1 MPAKITNKRII
12 ENELNVLG
20 EIVYEEARVTSRKSK
35 DRFNKQGQV
44 IHRGGS
50 LRKSINYR
58 VKSQRL
64 TMSQFYYG
72 QYQQPNELMVSIQ
85 KHTPDSI
92 NVIAKNLVA
101 NILKNAGITNKKK

>member
-1 MPAKITNKRII
+1 MPTKTTTKKII
-12 ENELNVLG
+12 EAELSVLG
-20 EIVYEEARVTSRKSK
+20 DRVYEEARVTSRKSK
-35 DRFNKQGQV
+35 DRFAKDGRI

-72 QYQQPNELMVSIQ
+72 QYQKPNELLVSIQ
-85 KHTPDSI
+85 KHVPESI
-92 NVIAKNLVA
+92 NVMSKNLVA
-101 NILKNAGITNKKK
+101 NILKNAGIKK

>member
-1 MPAKITNKRII
+1 MPPKITTKKTI
-12 ENELNVLG
+12 EKELNILG
-20 EIVYEEARVTSRKSK
+20 DKIYEEARVTSRKSQ
-35 DRFNKQGQV
+35 DRFDKNGRI

-72 QYQQPNELMVSIQ
+72 QYQKPNELMESV
-85 KHTPDSI
+85 KRHTPESI
-92 NVIAKNLVA
+92 NVISKNLVA
-101 NILKNAGITNKKK
+101 NILKNSGIKK

>member
-1 MPAKITNKRII
+1 MSPKITNKKII
-12 ENELNVLG
+12 ESELNVLG
-20 EIVYEEARVTSRKSK
+20 ERVYEEARVTSRKSK

-72 QYQQPNELMVSIQ
+72 QYQKPNELLVSIQ
-85 KHTPDSI
+85 KHVPESI
-92 NVIAKNLVA
+92 NIISKNLVA
-101 NILKNAGITNKKK
+101 NILKNSGIKK

>member
-1 MPAKITNKRII
+1 MSRPKTTKKII
-12 ENELNVLG
+12 EDELNVLG
-20 EIVYEEARVTSRKSK
+20 EKVYQEARVTSRKSK
-35 DRFNKQGQV
+35 DRFAKDGRI

-64 TMSQFYYG
+64 TMFQLYYG
-72 QYQQPNELMVSIQ
+72 QYQKPNELLESV
-85 KHTPDSI
+85 KRHVPESI

-101 NILKNAGITNKKK
+101 NILKLK

>member
-1 MPAKITNKRII
+1 MPPKITNKKII

-20 EIVYEEARVTSRKSK
+20 EKVYEEARVTSRISK
-35 DRFNKQGQV
+35 DRYDKQNRL
-44 IHRGGS
+44 IHKGGS

-72 QYQQPNELMVSIQ
+72 QYQKPNELLVSINR
-85 KHTPDSI
+85 HVPESV

-101 NILKNAGITNKKK
+101 NILKNSGIKK